1 MQLTF
6 YLAGHLLIIYA
17 FNFENL
23 NLVFYASQLIMFSDF
38 MTFALTATL
47 AIKEYLDMLRF
58 FNFNKDKNKNG
69 DHP

>member
-1 MQLTF
+1 
-6 YLAGHLLIIYA
+6 
-17 FNFENL
+17 
-23 NLVFYASQLIMFSDF
+23 MFSDF